1 MLTPVFFDLDQYR
14 SSWAEQDYAVSSG
27 FMAAQHLHLAALY
40 TIVSCAKVYIMD
52 NWQRVE
58 DWSALSVKITDNTS
72 ETFYYY
78 KYEPGPEI
86 TGTGI
91 IADTFRDF
99 EEWNRDHQMP
109 ITLFSNPVLDPSDGD
124 FSVTINDR
132 DHLWIDD
139 NAVIA
144 IAHYIENQAK

>member
-1 MLTPVFFDLDQYR
+1 MLIPVFFDLDQYR

-27 FMAAQHLHLAALY
+27 FMAVQQLHLTALY

-58 DWSALSVKITDNTS
+58 DWSALSVKITDNTG
-72 ETFYYY
+72 ETFHYY

-109 ITLFSNPVLDPSDGD
+109 ITQFSNPVLDPSDGD
-124 FSVTINDR
+124 FSVTINGR